1 MVRVTR
7 MALLWLL
14 MADSKWSPSF
24 GSIQVRLGRSIRATR
39 TSRNMTQETLAA
51 AVGIGSRH
59 LQKIEAGE
67 VNVTLSTICR
77 IASVLAVDPG
87 SLLQENQK

>member
-1 MVRVTR
+1 
-7 MALLWLL
+7 
-14 MADSKWSPSF
+14 
-24 GSIQVRLGRSIRATR
+24 
-39 TSRNMTQETLAA
+39 MTQETLAA